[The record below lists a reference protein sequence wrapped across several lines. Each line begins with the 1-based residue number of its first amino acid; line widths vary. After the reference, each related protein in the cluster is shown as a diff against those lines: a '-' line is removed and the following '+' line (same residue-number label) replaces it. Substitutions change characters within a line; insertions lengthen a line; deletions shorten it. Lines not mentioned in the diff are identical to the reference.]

1 MYLAGDFNTEELE
14 NDFFYSSDD
23 LEDSFD
29 DTSSEPDDSSE
40 EVYGS
45 LPPEPRFGNVEY
57 KLQLVAPCERRFQ
70 HLVTQLKW
78 RLRSGGGSAVYVL
91 GVRDCGALRGLRAR
105 ALRASLH
112 SLRKMA
118 ATLDATLTHVTARR
132 VAPHRAVAEVYV
144 RKLADT
150 QQSVELRVAV
160 MGANEAGKSTLV
172 GVLTQGELD
181 NGRGSARLNMF
192 RHLHEVKSGRTS
204 SLSHEILGF
213 DAQGNVVNYGCSELM
228 TAERIGERSAKLVS
242 FLDLA
247 GHSKYQRTTLHGLS
261 GYCPHWAM
269 LLISATAGIT
279 RITEEH
285 LGLLLALDLPFFA
298 VVSKCDIAAA
308 GVQPALRRLA
318 ELLRPHGKEHLG
330 LLLALDLPFFA
341 VVSKCDIAAAG
352 VQPALRRLAELLR
365 PHGKEHLGLL
375 LALDLPF
382 FAVVS
387 KCDIA
392 AAGVQPALRR
402 LAELLRPHGKEH
414 LGLLLA
420 LDLPF
425 FAVVSKCDIA
435 AAGVQPALRR
445 LAELLRPHGKAVT
458 FVTEEH
464 LGLLLALD
472 LPFFAVVSK
481 CDIAAAGVQPAL
493 RRLAELLRPHG
504 KKPFLITDE
513 NLARNCVAPQNLIL
527 DTIDNGDDGTPVQ
540 KEEESPLERVCVFPV
555 SCVRGSGLNALHA
568 YLLALQPTNARH
580 TALHESCEFQID
592 EIFHVGDTAGPVV
605 GGLMTRGQLYE
616 GDRLIIGPFETGEF
630 RQISVRT
637 IYRNRARCG
646 GVRAG
651 HCASLGL
658 ALPPG
663 QGAVRLRAG
672 MVLLGAPE
680 GDAKPV
686 KFGACIGACKSNDQV
701 STFRSIPAGFH
712 CASLGL
718 ALPPGQGA
726 VRLRAGMVLL
736 GAPEGDA
743 KPVKFGACVGACKS
757 NDQRFGVSGFHCASL
772 GLALPPGQGAVR
784 LRAGMVLLGAPEGD
798 AKPVKFGACDGAC
811 KSNDQRFGVALLVPT
826 APASGSRS
834 RRDKGLSG
842 SEREWCCWE
851 LPRET
856 PSRSSLALAWALA
869 RAMISPAGSHC
880 ASLGLA
886 LPPGQGSVRLR
897 AGMVLLG
904 APEGDAK
911 PVKFGACV
919 GACKSNDQR
928 IGVALLV
935 PTAPASGSRSRRDKG
950 LSGSEREW
958 CCWELPRETPSRSSL
973 ALVLALARAMTSPAG
988 SHCASLGLALPP
1000 GQGAV
1005 RLRAGMVLLGAPEGD
1020 AKPVKFG
1027 ACVGACKSNDQAKEI
1042 VLNHQQNA
1050 KDKKNRKNVRRKN
1063 KNLLQDLANVENC
1076 LTKAIDN
1083 DQNIYKSDS
1092 ESVDKIEDVYRSDS
1106 EGEKDKSD
1114 GECTCRDAVLL
1125 EDPNNPRGC
1134 IFFQASVHVLRH
1146 STAIY
1151 PGFQCTV
1158 HVGNVRQTAIIEGI
1172 LSRNN
1177 EVRAG
1182 SGASLVFRFTRNPEY
1197 LVTGRRL
1204 LLTAGQG
1211 TRGIGRVTQVFP
1223 YVP

>member
-1 MYLAGDFNTEELE
+1 MDSFFSLFDPSDGANKGQSRKKHRTEQDNVKKKADAHAPPKGRRRGRRSHKNETLPEESSFLCEPELSTDLLVKDGSYIESYIEVNKKDEDKDDKKPKRRNSGRKNRRKKNKISPAKDLPSSQAWTEDPNPTSWNNQSSVSKICDENIGKNVNDLTDKSNKKEDYDKTVYKVIDKLEKVGLKDDMYLAGDFNTEELE

-318 ELLRPHGKEHLG
+318 ELLRPHGK
-330 LLLALDLPFFA
+330 
-341 VVSKCDIAAAG
+341 
-352 VQPALRRLAELLR
+352 
-365 PHGKEHLGLL
+365 
-375 LALDLPF
+375 
-382 FAVVS
+382 
-387 KCDIA
+387 
-392 AAGVQPALRR
+392 
-402 LAELLRPHGKEH
+402 
-414 LGLLLA
+414 
-420 LDLPF
+420 
-425 FAVVSKCDIA
+425 
-435 AAGVQPALRR
+435 
-445 LAELLRPHGKAVT
+445 
-458 FVTEEH
+458 
-464 LGLLLALD
+464 
-472 LPFFAVVSK
+472 
-481 CDIAAAGVQPAL
+481 
-493 RRLAELLRPHG
+493 
-504 KKPFLITDE
+504 KPFLITDE

-527 DTIDNGDDGTPVQ
+527 DTIDNGEDGAPVQ

-568 YLLALQPTNARH
+568 YLLALQPPNARH

-663 QGAVRLRAG
+663 QG
-672 MVLLGAPE
+672 
-680 GDAKPV
+680 
-686 KFGACIGACKSNDQV
+686 S
-701 STFRSIPAGFH
+701 
-712 CASLGL
+712 
-718 ALPPGQGA
+718 
-726 VRLRAGMVLL
+726 
-736 GAPEGDA
+736 
-743 KPVKFGACVGACKS
+743 
-757 NDQRFGVSGFHCASL
+757 
-772 GLALPPGQGAVR
+772 
-784 LRAGMVLLGAPEGD
+784 
-798 AKPVKFGACDGAC
+798 
-811 KSNDQRFGVALLVPT
+811 
-826 APASGSRS
+826 
-834 RRDKGLSG
+834 
-842 SEREWCCWE
+842 
-851 LPRET
+851 
-856 PSRSSLALAWALA
+856 
-869 RAMISPAGSHC
+869 
-880 ASLGLA
+880 
-886 LPPGQGSVRLR
+886 
-897 AGMVLLG
+897 
-904 APEGDAK
+904 
-911 PVKFGACV
+911 
-919 GACKSNDQR
+919 
-928 IGVALLV
+928 
-935 PTAPASGSRSRRDKG
+935 
-950 LSGSEREW
+950 
-958 CCWELPRETPSRSSL
+958 
-973 ALVLALARAMTSPAG
+973 
-988 SHCASLGLALPP
+988 
-1000 GQGAV
+1000 V

-1092 ESVDKIEDVYRSDS
+1092 ESVDKIEDAYR
-1106 EGEKDKSD
+1106 
-1114 GECTCRDAVLL
+1114 
-1125 EDPNNPRGC
+1125 
-1134 IFFQASVHVLRH
+1134 ASCP
-1146 STAIY
+1146 AITR
-1151 PGFQCTV
+1151 CEREAARRSCSV
-1158 HVGNVRQTAIIEGI
+1158 SRAI
-1172 LSRNN
+1172 LNTWS
-1177 EVRAG
+1177 RAG
-1182 SGASLVFRFTRNPEY
+1182 GCCLRRDRGPEA
-1197 LVTGRRL
+1197 LGE
-1204 LLTAGQG
+1204 
-1211 TRGIGRVTQVFP
+1211 
-1223 YVP
+1223 